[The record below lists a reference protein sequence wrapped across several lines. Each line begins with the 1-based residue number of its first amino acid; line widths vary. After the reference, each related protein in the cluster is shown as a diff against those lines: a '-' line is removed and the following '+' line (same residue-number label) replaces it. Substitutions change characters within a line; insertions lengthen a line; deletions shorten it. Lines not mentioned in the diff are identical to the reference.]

1 MFTRSHRRA
10 AVVCGLLMTASLG
23 SLMACSKATTEKAS
37 EAVSAAASD
46 VSSNISSVAA
56 DVDASRTKAFV
67 EKAAIANMFEI
78 KTSELAVK
86 TSKNADVLAF
96 AKLMIKDH
104 TKAGKAFSQA
114 VTASTSG
121 LTPPAA
127 LDEDHQTK
135 LDDLA
140 TKTGADFDK
149 AYVDLQKSAHDDA
162 VGLFNDYSQ
171 NGKDDALKTFAADT
185 LPTLQMHQDHVKA
198 LKV

>member
-46 VSSNISSVAA
+46 VSSDISSVAA
-56 DVDASRTKAFV
+56 DVDANKTKDFV

-86 TSKNADVLAF
+86 TSKNADVLTF

-104 TKAGKAFSQA
+104 TAAGKAYEKA
-114 VTASTSG
+114 VAASTSG
-121 LTPPAA
+121 LTSPTA
-127 LDEDHQTK
+127 LDDDHQKRRVRISIRPMSICKRAHMTM
-135 LDDLA
+135 LLA
-140 TKTGADFDK
+140 CSMTIRKTARTM
-149 AYVDLQKSAHDDA
+149 L
-162 VGLFNDYSQ
+162 
-171 NGKDDALKTFAADT
+171 
-185 LPTLQMHQDHVKA
+185 
-198 LKV
+198 